1 MPKVTGVFDRFENLE
16 KIPAE
21 NIAKW
26 LSMHPDS
33 AAIENYIANRVIYS
47 QTVPVTLN
55 DQNIDFAIL
64 REAQRA
70 APIYF
75 KQNQKK
81 IFIPADFLQ
90 ITPDIKK
97 LVNIVIDAFEPKGLI
112 TFVLTARTKDE
123 ILGSLV
129 TVNCKKEDM
138 LYFELEGKNFK
149 IKPGNLTILPC
160 PKDHCHVNF
169 KSQGSTIFGK
179 TELVFEI
186 PGGKIGLIVD
196 GRLS

>member
-64 REAQRA
+64 REALRA

-112 TFVLTARTKDE
+112 TFVLTARKKDD
-123 ILGSLV
+123 I
-129 TVNCKKEDM
+129 